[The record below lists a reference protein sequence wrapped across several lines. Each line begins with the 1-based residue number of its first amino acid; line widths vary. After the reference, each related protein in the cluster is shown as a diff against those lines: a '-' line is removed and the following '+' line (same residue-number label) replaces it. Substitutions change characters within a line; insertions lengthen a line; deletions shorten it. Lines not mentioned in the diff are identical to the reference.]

1 MALGPGDKEQAEIP
15 DEIDPRW
22 AALLQLRG
30 DDDDSNSWRRVKGNG
45 TASKTK
51 SQQRPAQSPPLHDA
65 IGVPSWWRA
74 PIAAP
79 DDAASRCPTCGYY
92 KGRQIIDVDAE

>member
-30 DDDDSNSWRRVKGNG
+30 DDDDSNSEESKRNG

-51 SQQRPAQSPPLHDA
+51 SQQRPAQSPPLPRCHRRFQA
-65 IGVPSWWRA
+65 GGVLQLPR
-74 PIAAP
+74 P